1 MQSNDRFEGDAS
13 LPALEAF
20 FLKNEP
26 KRQPLLPIL
35 VFSSALLLALC
46 SYLLYRPE
54 GYGEIYRSAS
64 LIGEFL
70 TENETASVFLGLD
83 EEKEEKER
91 RKRIEEKAEAY
102 IQRLEE

>member
-1 MQSNDRFEGDAS
+1 M
-13 LPALEAF
+13 
-20 FLKNEP
+20 
-26 KRQPLLPIL
+26 PIL
-35 VFSSALLLALC
+35 VFSGALLLALC

-70 TENETASVFLGLD
+70 TENETVSVFLGLD
-83 EEKEEKER
+83 DEKEEKER